1 MTKGILITGA
11 SRGIGRATAI
21 GAARRGW
28 SVAVNYQGDVGAAE
42 QVVAACEAEGVKAF
56 AIRGDVSR
64 EDEVLALFD
73 QAEWGLG
80 ALDGVV
86 LNAGVVAPT
95 AALADYTLERM
106 ERVFGIN
113 TLGAFLCAREAARR
127 LKPGG
132 SIVAV
137 SSVAAR
143 LGSPHEYIDYAA
155 SKAAVDCLVLGL
167 SKELAP
173 QNIRVNAVRPG
184 LVETEI
190 HASGGRPDR
199 VAALSHQV
207 PMGRGGLPSE
217 IAPAILWLLSDE
229 ASYTTGA
236 LLDVSGA
243 R

>member
-1 MTKGILITGA
+1 MTKAILITGA

-28 SVAVNYQGDVGAAE
+28 SVAVNYQGDAAAAE
-42 QVVAACEAEGVKAF
+42 DTVAACEAEGVLAI
-56 AIRGDVSR
+56 AIRADVSR

-73 QAEWGLG
+73 QAEGRLG
-80 ALDGVV
+80 SLNGVV
-86 LNAGVVAPT
+86 LNAGVVAPA

-106 ERVFGIN
+106 QRVFGIN

-127 LKPGG
+127 LKAGG
-132 SIVAV
+132 AIVAV
-137 SSVAAR
+137 SSSAVR
-143 LGSPHEYIDYAA
+143 IGSPNEYIDYAA

-173 QNIRVNAVRPG
+173 RNIRVNAVRPG
-184 LVETEI
+184 LVETDI

-199 VAALSHQV
+199 VAAMSSLI
-207 PMGRGGLPSE
+207 PMGRAGLPGE